1 MIRNVVYTVAFLAI
15 ISCQSIDKSPKP
27 ESFIEE
33 DRMVEILTDIAF
45 VRAAKSSNRKTFEEK
60 NINPEAFIL
69 KKHGIDSIIFA
80 ENNAW
85 YSGQIEKYEAIF
97 VRVKANLDKE
107 AAKYEKLKKEEDSI
121 KKIKIEDSI
130 AKSKDTV
137 KLMDLP
143 AITEDVIEDKI
154 EEAKKKRT
162 NTPPLPLK
170 KQ

>member
-1 MIRNVVYTVAFLAI
+1 MIRNIIYTIAFLAF
-15 ISCQSIDKSPKP
+15 ISCQSINKPPKP

-45 VRAAKSSNRKTFEEK
+45 VRSAKSSNRKTFEEE

-69 KKHGIDSIIFA
+69 KKHGIDSIIFV
-80 ENNAW
+80 ENNTW

-107 AAKYEKLKKEEDSI
+107 IAKYEKLKKEEDSI
-121 KKIKIEDSI
+121 KKIEDSI
-130 AKSKDTV
+130 AKNKDTL
-137 KLMDLP
+137 KLIDLP
-143 AITEDVIEDKI
+143 VVTEDIIEEKI
-154 EEAKKKRT
+154 EEAKRKRT
-162 NTPPLPLK
+162 NAPPSK

>member
-1 MIRNVVYTVAFLAI
+1 MIRNVIYTVAFLTI
-15 ISCQSIDKSPKP
+15 ISCQSINKSPKP

-45 VRAAKSSNRKTFEEK
+45 VRAAKSSNRKIFEEK

-69 KKHGIDSIIFA
+69 KKHGVDSIVFA
-80 ENNAW
+80 ENNGW
-85 YSGQIEKYEAIF
+85 YSDQIEKYEAIF
-97 VRVKANLDKE
+97 IRVKANLDKE
-107 AAKYEKLKKEEDSI
+107 TAKYEKLKKEEDSI

-137 KLMDLP
+137 KLIDLP
-143 AITEDVIEDKI
+143 VITEDVIEGKI
-154 EEAKKKRT
+154 EEAKKKRA
-162 NTPPLPLK
+162 NTSLPPSK

>member
-1 MIRNVVYTVAFLAI
+1 MIRNIIYAVVFLTF
-15 ISCQSIDKSPKP
+15 ISCQSLDKSPKP

-45 VRAAKSSNRKTFEEK
+45 VRAAKSSNRKTFEEE

-80 ENNAW
+80 ENNTW
-85 YSGQIEKYEAIF
+85 YSGQIEKYKTIF

-121 KKIKIEDSI
+121 KKIEDSI
-130 AKSKDTV
+130 AKNKDTLIIDQPV
-137 KLMDLP
+137 VTEN
-143 AITEDVIEDKI
+143 AIKEKI
-154 EEAKKKRT
+154 EEATEKRI
-162 NTPPLPLK
+162 NAPSK

>member
-1 MIRNVVYTVAFLAI
+1 MTRNVIYAVAFLTI

-85 YSGQIEKYEAIF
+85 YSGQIKKYEAIL

-107 AAKYEKLKKEEDSI
+107 TAKYEKLKKEEDSI
-121 KKIKIEDSI
+121 KKIEDSI

-137 KLMDLP
+137 KLIDLP
-143 AITEDVIEDKI
+143 VITEDVIEGKI
-154 EEAKKKRT
+154 EESKKKRT
-162 NTPPLPLK
+162 NTLPPPSK